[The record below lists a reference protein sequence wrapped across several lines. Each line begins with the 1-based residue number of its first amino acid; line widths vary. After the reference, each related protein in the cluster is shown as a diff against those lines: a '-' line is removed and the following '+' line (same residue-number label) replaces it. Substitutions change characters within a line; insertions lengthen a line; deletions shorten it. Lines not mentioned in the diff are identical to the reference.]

1 MGRTELGEV
10 MIPFIR
16 VHYSTTNSYDF
27 RIVWRAIQDHAKR
40 PDREQARALLEQPVH
55 TDNLTIYRDEE
66 TNE

>member
-1 MGRTELGEV
+1 MGRTELGEH

-16 VHYSTTNSYDF
+16 VCYSTSDSYDF

-40 PDREQARALLEQPVH
+40 PDREQARALLEQPVR
-55 TDNLTIYRDEE
+55 TDNLTIYRDDE